1 MMTAAKSGL
10 LKAFGVAGRAKT
22 AGAAGEHKKRF
33 LATVNENGLDRL
45 ESRRDNRSLPDL
57 LAPGPVVVLFHD
69 HLVDEVCP
77 PSGVVL
83 PVRAEAVDE
92 DFVL

>member
-22 AGAAGEHKKRF
+22 AGAAEEHKKRF

-45 ESRRDNRSLPDL
+45 ESRRDN
-57 LAPGPVVVLFHD
+57 
-69 HLVDEVCP
+69 
-77 PSGVVL
+77 
-83 PVRAEAVDE
+83 
-92 DFVL
+92 